1 VRVCQAE
8 GVSKKKEIRISNL
21 HLLVLGLLGSWL
33 VVGAGRTIAQNRVT
47 NFDKPLDKQQNIL
60 GDEDEQEQKQE
71 ENREEERKETE
82 NRAEEEKKVEEQQR
96 EEEKKREEEH
106 KETEIET
113 VNGQKIKT
121 KIEDDG
127 SVKVE
132 IEQDGLKYKYESRA
146 GEVEKSEVT
155 ELEDELGDEIED
167 ESEEA
172 SESGIEIESDDAN
185 EVKTIRTNKVKATT
199 EFPLAIDVATNQLIV
214 TTQNGTKTVT
224 ILPDQAVANL
234 LRVGLVDA
242 VNTDATSE
250 TEIEIKAQN
259 GEVVY
264 EVKGTKQHRILGLF
278 TTTTPVTAVVS
289 AETGEVVGTQQ
300 TFLTNLIDLL
310 SW

>member
-1 VRVCQAE
+1 MRVCQAE

-47 NFDKPLDKQQNIL
+47 NFDKPIDKQQNIL

-71 ENREEERKETE
+71 ENHEEERKETE
-82 NRAEEEKKVEEQQR
+82 SRNEEEKKQ
-96 EEEKKREEEH
+96 EEER

-113 VNGQKIKT
+113 VSGQKIKT
-121 KIEDDG
+121 KIEDDR

-132 IEQDGLKYKYESRA
+132 VEQDGLKYKYESKA
-146 GEVEKSEVT
+146 GEVKKSE
-155 ELEDELGDEIED
+155 IEN

-172 SESGIEIESDDAN
+172 SDSAMEIESED
-185 EVKTIRTNKVKATT
+185 EMKTIQTNNVKATT
-199 EFPLAIDVATNQLIV
+199 EFPLSLDVATNQLIV
-214 TTQNGTKTVT
+214 TTQNGAKTVT

-242 VNTDATSE
+242 INTNDVAE

-300 TFLTNLIDLL
+300 SFLTNLIDLL